1 MTWGEVED
9 EAVVVL
15 FAGSAALLLGVGS
28 LARSLGLCS
37 ISIFGKLPLQTHL
50 HNNNSTNRKKEFL
63 WSGLLSCFERSCRN
77 GKSLRQKSSK
87 EFPQQT
93 RDPDI
98 DVLLPWI

>member
-50 HNNNSTNRKKEFL
+50 HNNSTNRKKEFL
-63 WSGLLSCFERSCRN
+63 WSGLLSCFERSYRN
-77 GKSLRQKSSK
+77 GKSLR
-87 EFPQQT
+87 E
-93 RDPDI
+93 
-98 DVLLPWI
+98 

>member
-37 ISIFGKLPLQTHL
+37 ISIFGKLSLQTHL
-50 HNNNSTNRKKEFL
+50 HNNSTNRKKEFL
-63 WSGLLSCFERSCRN
+63 WSGLLSCFERSYRN
-77 GKSLRQKSSK
+77 GKSLR
-87 EFPQQT
+87 E
-93 RDPDI
+93 
-98 DVLLPWI
+98 